1 MINFFAGLVICIL
14 AIVIAAMAGFIHQMR
29 GYHKRE
35 LKTIADLRNTISIIN
50 SVREREYNKG
60 LNWETDQDHIN
71 FHKTDKEL
79 GK

>member
-35 LKTIADLRNTISIIN
+35 LRTIDDLRHTIDEVN
-50 SVREREYNKG
+50 KAREREYNASLKWDNA
-60 LNWETDQDHIN
+60 LDRIAFENH
-71 FHKTDKEL
+71 DKE
-79 GK
+79 